1 MRVSAASARTFS
13 LTCAAAIALLCPG
26 PSAAADDALTIV
38 TGAQPTA
45 FYQVIDDVAMQAGF
59 FKEQHLA
66 VDYNY
71 AGNPT
76 IASQLL
82 ASGKGD
88 IGAQALEPL
97 ITGYQRGV
105 HLQVFFMRTPKS
117 QYALGVRDDSPIRTL
132 EDFKGTILGEYSTG
146 SSAEDY
152 VNSMLQGAGV
162 RRADY
167 SYIPIGNGAQ
177 AIEAL
182 NTNKVAGAAFPY
194 LELLL
199 YEVNAGQKYRFF
211 FNPLL
216 EDVPD
221 TGYTATPATIQ
232 TKGDLLKRFCRAV
245 AEASVLIRVN
255 PVLAARYY
263 LQVAGQPL
271 SDDAIQKEAHLL
283 QVAQGLLPGA
293 DPLSKRI
300 GNVPIAG
307 MATLSQVM
315 YANGDTAA
323 LVPVSAIATDQ
334 FLDFANDFDH
344 RALMARAKQMH

>member
-1 MRVSAASARTFS
+1 MRVSPFRRSFALA
-13 LTCAAAIALLCPG
+13 CAAAVALLSPG
-26 PSAAADDALTIV
+26 RPAAADDVLTIV

-59 FKEQHLA
+59 FKDQNLT
-66 VDYNY
+66 VNYNY

-97 ITGYQRGV
+97 ITGYAKGV

-117 QYALGVRDDSPIRTL
+117 QYALGVLDSSPIKTL
-132 EDFKGTILGEYSTG
+132 AQFKGTLLGEYSTG

-152 VNSMLQGAGV
+152 VNSMLQGAGLSKT
-162 RRADY
+162 DY

-177 AIEAL
+177 AIQAL
-182 NTNKVAGAAFPY
+182 NSQKVAGAAFPY
-194 LELLL
+194 LELLI

-216 EDVPD
+216 DNVPD
-221 TGYTATPATIQ
+221 TGYTATPETIA

-255 PVLAARYY
+255 PQLAARYY
-263 LQVAGQPL
+263 LQVAGVPVT
-271 SDDAIQKEAHLL
+271 DDAVQKETRLL
-283 QVAQGLLPGA
+283 QIAQDLLPGA
-293 DPLSKRI
+293 DPTSKKVGDVSLTGMGVLSK
-300 GNVPIAG
+300 
-307 MATLSQVM
+307 VM
-315 YANGDTAA
+315 FDNGDTPT
-323 LVPVSAIATDQ
+323 LVPASAIATDQ
-334 FLDFANDFDH
+334 FLPYANDFDH
-344 RALMARAKQMH
+344 RALMAQAKQMH